1 MVIEI
6 WSSRYDDSWGE
17 GNVTVIG
24 IVVALRPSLLLRQ
37 DNGVIS
43 CTISDMK
50 DLFFALMTTTHFT
63 WFIII
68 FKWLNMKENS
78 FNEFIW
84 YPLETCS
91 QCSYLFL
98 SHTRLGSF
106 PPPIASVP
114 PLRLFS
120 TLWALLTSFLPISS
134 LSMATDRYT
143 EIGLPF

>member
-1 MVIEI
+1 MLNCFWLLIFLCLFFSLLWCSHACYSQKIMVIEI

-17 GNVTVIG
+17 GSVTVIG

-84 YPLETCS
+84 YSL
-91 QCSYLFL
+91 SYT
-98 SHTRLGSF
+98 SW
-106 PPPIASVP
+106 
-114 PLRLFS
+114 LFS
-120 TLWALLTSFLPISS
+120 TTHCLRSPTP
-134 LSMATDRYT
+134 
-143 EIGLPF
+143 